1 MIAEDQSA
9 FAELVAGLT
18 RCQAQAQA
26 LGLDFLADLI
36 GAAAIE
42 AALQWDGGRPAL
54 AAEPDRLDALLRMK
68 LRIATAR
75 SGRNIVHLRS
85 SP

>member
-1 MIAEDQSA
+1 MAGEDESA
-9 FAELVAGLT
+9 FAELIAALT
-18 RCQAQAQA
+18 RCQAQARE
-26 LGLDFLADLI
+26 LGLDFLPDLI

-42 AALQWDGGRPAL
+42 AALQWDGGRRAL

-75 SGRNIVHLRS
+75 SGRNIVHLRP

>member
-1 MIAEDQSA
+1 MMACEETA

-18 RCQAQAQA
+18 RCQGEAKT

-42 AALQWDGGRPAL
+42 AALQWDGGGRAL
-54 AAEPDRLDALLRMK
+54 AAEPDRLDTLLRMK

-75 SGRNIVHLRS
+75 SGRNIVHLRP